1 MAGNRRGV
9 GAAEA
14 RRGAISPASERASA
28 AAAEPESAPA
38 GGGGGGASNLLTT
51 LTTRPACAADDG
63 RKLVQSPRVF
73 ARIARRFVFLL

>member
-28 AAAEPESAPA
+28 AAEPESAPA
-38 GGGGGGASNLLTT
+38 DGGGGGASNLLTT

>member
-1 MAGNRRGV
+1 MAENRRGV

-28 AAAEPESAPA
+28 GAEPESAPA
-38 GGGGGGASNLLTT
+38 GGGGGASNLLTT

>member
-28 AAAEPESAPA
+28 GAEPESAPA
-38 GGGGGGASNLLTT
+38 GGGRGGASNLLTT

>member
-28 AAAEPESAPA
+28 AAEPESAA
-38 GGGGGGASNLLTT
+38 ADGGGGGASNLLTT
-51 LTTRPACAADDG
+51 LHYQTSLRG
-63 RKLVQSPRVF
+63 R
-73 ARIARRFVFLL
+73 RRT